1 MAPSRPSIG
10 VPGAGRAVGT
20 PAGHRPRVG
29 SGVGLP
35 AVPVVLAVILL
46 AVYAA
51 GVRAAHRRGQGWP
64 WWRTACFVVL
74 GLGSIIGATVPLESA
89 QHHHLWAVAVS
100 LTLLLS
106 ISPVFLALGDPI
118 GLARTALSPP
128 GVRRLEAVLHG
139 RVVQALSFPVVAA
152 ALATLVL
159 GGTFFSP
166 LLGDA
171 VRHGWVMDLV
181 YLLML
186 VVGCLAALPM
196 LGAEIL
202 PDWVTYPVKLL
213 FAFADGL
220 FDAIPGILV
229 MTTSAKLAGG
239 FYAGTASDS
248 NWDAHV
254 AGAAML
260 ALTEVVALPMF
271 FIVFFSWA
279 ASELRRRPEEDD
291 DEPLLSKPW
300 WEQDQNV

>member
-1 MAPSRPSIG
+1 M
-10 VPGAGRAVGT
+10 
-20 PAGHRPRVG
+20 
-29 SGVGLP
+29 
-35 AVPVVLAVILL
+35 PVVIATVLL
-46 AVYAA
+46 VAYAA
-51 GVRAAHRRGQGWP
+51 GLRAARRRGQRWP

-74 GLGSIIGATVPLESA
+74 GLGSILGATLPLQPA
-89 QHHHLWAVAVS
+89 QQHHLWAVAVS

-118 GLARTALSPP
+118 GLARAALPP
-128 GVRRLEAVLHG
+128 HGVRRLERVLHG
-139 RVVQALSFPVVAA
+139 RIVQALSFPVIA
-152 ALATLVL
+152 ALLATVALA
-159 GGTFFSP
+159 GTFFSP

-171 VRHGWVMDLV
+171 VRHGWVMGLV

-202 PDWVTYPVKLL
+202 PEWVSDPAKLI
-213 FAFADGL
+213 FAFIDGI

-229 MTTSAKLAGG
+229 MTTSTKLAGG
-239 FYAGTASDS
+239 FYAGTSSDS

-271 FIVFFSWA
+271 FLIFFRWA
-279 ASELRRRPEEDD
+279 AHETRRRPEEIDD
-291 DEPLLSKPW
+291 DEPLLRKPW
-300 WEQDQNV
+300 WEQDGRV

>member
-1 MAPSRPSIG
+1 M
-10 VPGAGRAVGT
+10 
-20 PAGHRPRVG
+20 
-29 SGVGLP
+29 
-35 AVPVVLAVILL
+35 PVVLAAVLL
-46 AVYAA
+46 VAYAA
-51 GVRAAHRRGQGWP
+51 GLRAARRRGHGWP

-74 GLGSIIGATVPLESA
+74 GLGSIVGATLPLEPA
-89 QHHHLWAVAVS
+89 QRHHLWAVAAS

-106 ISPVFLALGDPI
+106 ISPVFLALGDPV
-118 GLARTALSPP
+118 GLARAALSPD
-128 GVRRLEAVLHG
+128 GVRRLDRVLHG
-139 RVVQALSFPVVAA
+139 RVVQTLSFPVVAA
-152 ALATLVL
+152 LLATATLA
-159 GGTFFSP
+159 GTFFSP
-166 LLGDA
+166 LLGAA
-171 VRHGWVMDLV
+171 VRDGRVMDLV

-186 VVGCLAALPM
+186 VVGCLSALPM

-202 PDWVTYPVKLL
+202 PDWMTYPMRLL

-229 MTTSAKLAGG
+229 MTTSVKLAGG

-271 FIVFFSWA
+271 FIIFFRWA
-279 ASELRRRPEEDD
+279 ASEIGRRPEEDD

>member
-1 MAPSRPSIG
+1 MVIA
-10 VPGAGRAVGT
+10 
-20 PAGHRPRVG
+20 
-29 SGVGLP
+29 
-35 AVPVVLAVILL
+35 VVLLVA
-46 AVYAA
+46 YA
-51 GVRAAHRRGQGWP
+51 GGLRAARRRGHAWP

-74 GLGSIIGATVPLESA
+74 GVGSIVGATVPLTSA

-106 ISPVFLALGDPI
+106 ISPVFIALGDPI
-118 GLARTALSPP
+118 GLARQALSPP
-128 GVRRLEAVLHG
+128 GVRRLDRVLQG
-139 RVVQALSFPVVAA
+139 RVVQLLSFPLVAA
-152 ALATLVL
+152 LLATVVL
-159 GGTFFSP
+159 AGTFFSP

-171 VRHGWVMDLV
+171 VRHGWVMGLV
-181 YLLML
+181 YVLML
-186 VVGCLAALPM
+186 LVGCLAALPM

-202 PDWVTYPVKLL
+202 PSWVTDPVKLL
-213 FAFADGL
+213 FAFFDGV

-229 MTTSAKLAGG
+229 MTTSTKLAGG

-248 NWDAHV
+248 NWDAHT

-271 FIVFFSWA
+271 FIIFFRWA
-279 ASELRRRPEEDD
+279 VKETRRRPEEYAD